1 MRTRDD
7 ILGAHMPESAATVCP
22 VQQRP
27 VEEERLQS
35 GTLQGE
41 NVSA

>member
-7 ILGAHMPESAATVCP
+7 ILGAHMPKSAATVWA
-22 VQQRP
+22 
-27 VEEERLQS
+27 
-35 GTLQGE
+35 GTIQGE